1 MASTVAA
8 FGRMGSAPLR
18 GSGLIPGRPF
28 VGRSR
33 WTPQQAHQWSA
44 RTPWLLGANFT
55 PSTASN
61 QLELWQDETYDPET
75 IDRELGWASRTLGM
89 NSIRLFL
96 HDLLWTAYGSGF
108 LDRIDE
114 VLSIATAHGIRT
126 MPVLFDGIW
135 DPDPRPGQQR
145 QPRRGVHNSTWVQSP
160 GAAVIS
166 DRSRWPTLRPYVEAV
181 IGRFASDER
190 VVAWDLFNEPD
201 SPNPAWARRDPPH
214 KAPSVGRLLESIW
227 DWAESA
233 GPDQP
238 ITVGVYEV
246 PWAKHPERVSAVS
259 RTALERSDVISFH
272 CYRNEAGLGVTID
285 RLEAFG
291 RPLLCTEW
299 MGRPTSPVAL
309 ARLLRDRGVGA
320 WTWGLVDGRT
330 QTRFP
335 WTSWIRPGQDST
347 PWFHELLHRDG
358 SPYDEREVELLRSL
372 R

>member
-181 IGRFASDER
+181 IGR
-190 VVAWDLFNEPD
+190 VPT
-201 SPNPAWARRDPPH
+201 NPSRWVCTRCH
-214 KAPSVGRLLESIW
+214 GR
-227 DWAESA
+227 
-233 GPDQP
+233 
-238 ITVGVYEV
+238 
-246 PWAKHPERVSAVS
+246 
-259 RTALERSDVISFH
+259 
-272 CYRNEAGLGVTID
+272 
-285 RLEAFG
+285 
-291 RPLLCTEW
+291 
-299 MGRPTSPVAL
+299 
-309 ARLLRDRGVGA
+309 
-320 WTWGLVDGRT
+320 
-330 QTRFP
+330 
-335 WTSWIRPGQDST
+335 ST
-347 PWFHELLHRDG
+347 P
-358 SPYDEREVELLRSL
+358 RESVPCPARHSND
-372 R
+372 RT